1 MKRPS
6 LAPAQAASD
15 ALVTVVTLALAYWL
29 RFHVNPTHTPIVGVE
44 PPDINLYI
52 GAAPVLAGTVVGVL
66 ALLGVYR
73 YRRGV
78 QFIDEAFSVLGGMA
92 VAGTVVLA
100 MIGVNRNYSRLAFT
114 IWLPSAV
121 VLMLIGRYL
130 LRRWARARQARGIG
144 ADRALV
150 IGHGAAADL
159 VIQRIRMFPDY
170 GYQLLGVVTDALPPG
185 GDFRG
190 MHVVGGLLDLPRL
203 VREER
208 VSVVFVALA
217 DVSQDEILELMD
229 SCQGSRTEF
238 RIVPSMLEIMTTS
251 VTGDQLDGIP
261 LLQLRRG
268 LDIDGPQRLA
278 KRLFDVLVGG
288 IGLVLCLPLLLLVAV
303 LVRSS
308 SPGPVFLFQE
318 RVGMAERPFRMIKFR
333 TMRQDAE
340 LESGPVWAGSEDPRR
355 TPIGKFLRRFSIDEL
370 PQLWNIVR
378 GEMSLVGPRAERP
391 MFVKEFESRLAHYRD
406 RHRVRPGLTGWA
418 QANDLRGQTPVEER
432 LIYDLYY
439 IENWSLAY
447 DLKIIL
453 ITLFRVFT
461 HKNAY

>member
-1 MKRPS
+1 VKRPS
-6 LAPAQAASD
+6 LVPAQAASD
-15 ALVTVVTLALAYWL
+15 ALVTALALALAYWL
-29 RFHVNPTHTPIVGVE
+29 RFGVNATRTPIVGGE
-44 PPDINLYI
+44 PPDVGLYI
-52 GAAPVLAGTVVGVL
+52 SGAPVLVFTVLAVF

-78 QFIDEAFSVLGGMA
+78 QFIDEAFSVMGGMA
-92 VAGTVVLA
+92 VAGVVVLA
-100 MIGVNRNYSRLAFT
+100 MIGIDRAYSRLTWGF
-114 IWLPSAV
+114 WLGSAV
-121 VLMLIGRYL
+121 ILMLVARYIV
-130 LRRWARARQARGIG
+130 RRWARAQQARGIG

-170 GYQLLGVVTDALPPG
+170 GYQMVGVVTDALPSG

-190 MHVVGGLLDLPRL
+190 VPVVGSLGDLPRL
-203 VREER
+203 VRQDR
-208 VSVVFVALA
+208 ISVVFVALA
-217 DVSQDEILELMD
+217 DVSQEQILYLMD

-261 LLQLRRG
+261 LLQLRHG
-268 LDIDGPQRLA
+268 LDIDGPQRVA
-278 KRLFDVLVGG
+278 KRVFDVVVA
-288 IGLVLCLPLLLLVAV
+288 GLGMVAVLPLLALVALLVRA
-303 LVRSS
+303 SS
-308 SPGPVFLFQE
+308 RGPVFLFQE
-318 RVGMAERPFRMIKFR
+318 RVGMGECLFRMVKFR
-333 TMRQDAE
+333 TMREDAE
-340 LESGPVWAGSEDPRR
+340 VASGPVWAGSEDPRR

-378 GEMSLVGPRAERP
+378 GDMSLVGPRAERP
-391 MFVKEFESRLAHYRD
+391 MFVKEFEARLPHYSD